1 MFFCLLPAQGMKT
14 GDVTSELDDS
24 VAMFV
29 LLVAKY
35 RWHIIP
41 SGLYLNEGGCHLTG
55 IECDTLVKGLWDCSL
70 CSVCA
75 GDAWLSCESL
85 ILGLQDRREVALL
98 LTS

>member
-35 RWHIIP
+35 
-41 SGLYLNEGGCHLTG
+41 
-55 IECDTLVKGLWDCSL
+55 
-70 CSVCA
+70 
-75 GDAWLSCESL
+75 
-85 ILGLQDRREVALL
+85 
-98 LTS
+98 